1 MSVLVFEQ
9 KEKIMKLRKIL
20 SLCMIMVLALTVM
33 TACGSKKD
41 DKSGD
46 GKKVLKVGM
55 EIGYPPFEYY
65 DEDGSTP
72 IGVDVDLAY
81 AIGEELGMEVELVNT
96 EWDGIFAGLAKND
109 YDVIISA
116 VTITPDRLLDFD
128 FSIPYIENWQCIVTM
143 KDAQYKPATVE
154 ELVGHKICFQDETAS
169 DTFIEDFFKNSEEK
183 PEVFGYAEVID
194 CFNELK
200 LGRVDAVVC
209 DSTVADIY
217 VAQGDYEITW
227 SQEKEEGAVA
237 EQFGVCINKG
247 NEDMVEDINKALV
260 VLEKEGKIEEILNKY
275 FK

>member
-1 MSVLVFEQ
+1 M
-9 KEKIMKLRKIL
+9 KIKRICALL
-20 SLCMIMVLALTVM
+20 MIMVMSFTLL
-33 TACGSKKD
+33 TACGSKEE
-41 DKSGD
+41 SGSD
-46 GKKVLKVGM
+46 AGDKKVLKVGM

-65 DEDGSTP
+65 DEDGKTP
-72 IGVDVDLAY
+72 IGVDVEIAK
-81 AIGEELGMEVELVNT
+81 AIGEELGIEVEIVNT

-116 VTITPDRLLDFD
+116 VTITPERLIDFD
-128 FSIPYIENWQCIVTM
+128 FSTPYIENWQCIVTL
-143 KDAQYKPATVE
+143 KDAEYKPANVD

-169 DTFIEDFFKNSEEK
+169 DNYLEEYFKNSEQK
-183 PEVFGYAEVID
+183 PDTYGYVEVID

-227 SQEKEEGAVA
+227 SQEKEAGAVA

-247 NEDMVEDINKALV
+247 NEELVEDINEALA
-260 VLEKEGKIEEILNKY
+260 KMKDNGKLEEILNKY